1 MNSLPMLIVNLKTYQ
16 DGSGDNA
23 LDLAYLCEKVAK
35 QEDMNVAVA
44 VQNADLHR
52 IAQKVDIPVFAQHI
66 DPAEYGSHT
75 GQDIAETLKYN
86 GADGV
91 LINHS
96 EDQVSLETID
106 NAVIRATNNQLQTV
120 VCIDAPEMATKV
132 SEFTPDFIAYEPSE
146 LIGGNTSVS
155 TAEPELV
162 ESAVEHASQTVL
174 CGAGIKDRNDV
185 ATALDLGTDGVLVAS
200 GVVKANHPEDAL
212 RDLVAGMTQ

>member
-1 MNSLPMLIVNLKTYQ
+1 MDTVPMLIVNMKTYQ
-16 DGSGDNA
+16 TGSGDDA
-23 LDLAYLCEKVAK
+23 LDLAYCCEKVSK
-35 QEDMNVAVA
+35 QEDVNIAVA

-66 DPAEYGSHT
+66 DPARYGAHT
-75 GQDIAETLKYN
+75 GQDIAETLQYN

-96 EDQVSLETID
+96 EDQVSLETIED
-106 NAVIRATNNQLQTV
+106 AVKHAKNNQLQSI
-120 VCIDAPEMATKV
+120 VCIDAPEMAENV
-132 SEFTPDFIAYEPSE
+132 SGFKPDFIAYEPTE
-146 LIGGNTSVS
+146 LIGGDTSVS

-162 ESAVEHASQTVL
+162 ESAVKHASQTVL

-185 ATALDLGTDGVLVAS
+185 ATALEIGTDGVLVAS

-212 RDLVAGMTQ
+212 RELVAGMT